1 VNGKSAAWWEALAK
15 REPYFDVLTTEGSQ
29 VASEAFFETGEEDIA
44 TLFAA
49 IAPLLGRDVRVTSA
63 LDFGCGAG
71 RLTLSLARRAT
82 RVTACDIAPTA
93 LDHARR
99 NAARAGLH
107 NVSFVETEE
116 LAGLDEAQ
124 FDFVCSLLVLQY
136 IPPSL
141 GHEIIRTLLRL
152 LAPRGI
158 AALGVT
164 LQRRG
169 HALRRLARSFP
180 GRRRSL
186 PTGAA
191 EYDEHAVVRTIE
203 SCGAH
208 AIGRFATRHGDVAGA
223 VLVVQKA

>member
-1 VNGKSAAWWEALAK
+1 VKDKSADWWEELAR

-29 VASEAFFETGEEDIA
+29 VATEAFFETGEEDVA
-44 TLFAA
+44 TLLAA
-49 IAPLLGRDVRVTSA
+49 ITPLVGRDVPVTSA

-71 RLTLSLARRAT
+71 RLTLPLARRAT
-82 RVTACDIAPTA
+82 RVVACDISPTM

-99 NAARAGLH
+99 NAASEGLN
-107 NVSFVETEE
+107 NVSFLETEE
-116 LAGLDEAQ
+116 LARLDEAQ

-136 IPPSL
+136 IPPQA

-164 LQRRG
+164 LQRPG
-169 HALRRLARSFP
+169 HALRHLARSFP

-186 PTGAA
+186 STGAA